1 MLYYKTKDIPH
12 VKEQL
17 GHRRL
22 ESTLVYTYLID
33 FKDEDYSVSVARKV
47 KEACQLVEAG
57 FESIAEMDEVK
68 LFRKGKLP

>member
-33 FKDEDYSVSVARKV
+33 FKDEDYSVSVARTV
-47 KEACQLVEAG
+47 KEACQLIEAG
-57 FESIAEMDEVK
+57 FKYITEMDKVK
-68 LFRKGKLP
+68 LFRKRKLP